1 LNSRRVDSRLPV
13 ATTTRVLFVTPE
25 FEDFVRVG
33 GLASVSAA
41 LPRALRTFAEVRLI
55 IPGYRSVLAQAGSV
69 DVIAQCPA
77 LGEMP
82 ACTLCRTST
91 ADGLTVYVVI
101 CPELYDRSGTP
112 YCDVNGNDWTD
123 NDVRFARFASVAA
136 LLAGG
141 KLDPAWRADV
151 VHANDWQSALVPA
164 YIAWNGF
171 STPSIL
177 TIHNLAF
184 QGLFP
189 RETLRKIGAP
199 ESSFHLEGIEFY
211 DKVSFLKGGL
221 IYSNHLTTVSETYA
235 REITTPEFGC
245 GLEGVLARRAL
256 SNELTGILNGI
267 DETWDPRT
275 CDHLSVPF
283 GVGDWQGKRAN
294 ADHVR
299 KEFNL
304 ALSRGPL
311 FGLVARLV
319 HQKGVDLVLSAAE
332 AIVASGGQ
340 IVVMGR
346 GEAEFEAALLEASK
360 RHPAS
365 IGVAIRFEDAEARR
379 IFAGSDFTMMPSRFE
394 PCGLSQMYAQRFGSL
409 PIGHKTGGLA
419 DTIEDGKTGFLFSQ
433 PSTESFL
440 GAICRAFVAFGSK
453 RQLNHMRSDAMAN
466 RFGWKNP
473 VQSYL
478 DVYRAVVR
486 V

>member
-1 LNSRRVDSRLPV
+1 MT
-13 ATTTRVLFVTPE
+13 ARVLFVTPE
-25 FEDFVRVG
+25 LEDFVRVG

-41 LPRALRTFAEVRLI
+41 LPRALRSFADVRLI
-55 IPGYRSVLAQAGSV
+55 IPGYRSVVSRLNPMGVVAR
-69 DVIAQCPA
+69 CPA
-77 LGEMP
+77 LAEMP
-82 ACTLCRTST
+82 ACTLCRTKT
-91 ADGLTVYVVI
+91 ADGLPVYVVV
-101 CPELYDRSGTP
+101 CPELYDRPGGP
-112 YCDVNGNDWTD
+112 YADPDGGDWRD
-123 NDVRFARFASVAA
+123 NDIRFARFASAAA

-141 KLDPAWRADV
+141 MLDPDWRADV

-164 YIAWNGF
+164 YLSWNDMR
-171 STPSIL
+171 TPSIL

-189 RETLRKIGAP
+189 KETLRKIGAP
-199 ESSFHLEGIEFY
+199 ENSFHVEGIEFY

-221 IYSNHLTTVSETYA
+221 VYSDHLTTVSETYA

-245 GLEGVLARRAL
+245 GLEGLLAKRAQAKQ
-256 SNELTGILNGI
+256 LTGIVNGI

-275 CDHLSVPF
+275 CDKLSNPF
-283 GVGDWQGKRAN
+283 GAGDWQGKRAN

-319 HQKGVDLVLSAAE
+319 HQKGVDLVLSTAE
-332 AIVASGGQ
+332 AIVAAGGQ

-346 GEAEFEAALLEASK
+346 GEARFEAALVEASEAN
-360 RHPAS
+360 RGS
-365 IGVAIRFEDAEARR
+365 IGVAIGFDDAAARR

-409 PIGHKTGGLA
+409 PIGHRTGGLA

-433 PSTESFL
+433 ASTESFL
-440 GAICRAFVAFGSK
+440 GAICRAFATFGSK
-453 RQLNHMRSDAMAN
+453 RQFNHMRSDAMAN
-466 RFGWKNP
+466 TFGWKKS
-473 VQSYL
+473 VDSYL
-478 DVYRAVVR
+478 GVYREAAGLTGGVA
-486 V
+486 